1 MYGPPSSGECDFGAN
16 YTTTEQ
22 VTDACPFEFNHAKI
36 IISDDSS
43 VLRYHAV
50 VWKID
55 DKDATMLC
63 FPNNTV
69 IEEFAPYADNIT
81 KAHFDGDG
89 FYYIIN
95 NTDTVADGVENLVS
109 PGFFYAKDS
118 IVDASIDDITMAWN
132 YTNATGAEFLDLC
145 ALMDEL
151 GSIPSSSPSVSPS
164 VAGDNDVVEPLAT
177 DSSPSSA
184 EDSTNPPSSAHMST
198 HWQVAMVVQAIV
210 LFTSLP

>member
-1 MYGPPSSGECDFGAN
+1 MYGPPSSGECDFGAS
-16 YTTTEQ
+16 YSTTEQ

-69 IEEFAPYADNIT
+69 IEEFAPYADNVT
-81 KAHFDGDG
+81 KAHFNGDG

-132 YTNATGAEFLDLC
+132 YTNAAGADFLDLC
-145 ALMDEL
+145 ALMDEI
-151 GSIPSSSPSVSPS
+151 GSIPSPSPS
-164 VAGDNDVVEPLAT
+164 VASDNDVVSLEPLANY
-177 DSSPSSA
+177 SSPSLSSA
-184 EDSTNPPSSAHMST
+184 EDSTNLPSSAHKSIQ
-198 HWQVAMVVQAIV
+198 WQIAVMIQALV
-210 LFTSLP
+210 LFASLQ